1 MKNVWKIFQRDMM
14 RVRNNVIAL
23 VVIIGISVVSLP
35 VCVVQYCS
43 QLGSVFQHWKSEIL
57 RWLWPARMKDMREV

>member
-23 VVIIGISVVSLP
+23 VVILVSVSFPACMRGSILQPAGIRIP
-35 VCVVQYCS
+35 TP
-43 QLGSVFQHWKSEIL
+43 EIL